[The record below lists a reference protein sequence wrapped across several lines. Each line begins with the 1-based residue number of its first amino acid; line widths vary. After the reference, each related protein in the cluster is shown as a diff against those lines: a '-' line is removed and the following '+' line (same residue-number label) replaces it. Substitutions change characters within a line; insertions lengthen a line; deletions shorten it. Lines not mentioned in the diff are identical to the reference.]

1 MCCTSTTT
9 RTSTYDN
16 FGSNDSRHVTKH
28 IQTKDTMSSKNIFKS
43 MKKGTRGVKSWVFVL
58 NIFFSIENVLE
69 CLAASQWPIYAWAQ
83 DDINLK
89 RSPKTMPGLQD
100 CRWAHLAPNY
110 TLLFPPQFV
119 PKIVVFFATLD
130 LTNDTILFITTIST
144 SIAIMPLSPSKMSRP
159 KKRAS
164 TLMFSRNAVICQR
177 DGTNCLLFRVIR
189 LFCLRREG
197 LLLVDIYSIVVGQ
210 GKCASI

>member
-1 MCCTSTTT
+1 
-9 RTSTYDN
+9 
-16 FGSNDSRHVTKH
+16 
-28 IQTKDTMSSKNIFKS
+28 MSSNAWQHPS
-43 MKKGTRGVKSWVFVL
+43 GLS
-58 NIFFSIENVLE
+58 S
-69 CLAASQWPIYAWAQ
+69 IYAWAQ

-100 CRWAHLAPNY
+100 CRWAHLAPEY
-110 TLLFPPQFV
+110 TFLFPLNLH
-119 PKIVVFFATLD
+119 IVVFFAILD
-130 LTNDTILFITTIST
+130 LTNDTIILITTIST

-197 LLLVDIYSIVVGQ
+197 LLLGDIYLIVVGQ
-210 GKCASI
+210 GKWRLNLSLNNEQEKYSPGGEHEAHHPGGGSRPRNPYKV